1 MKAKIFAHI
10 ANNYWLYF
18 FILMPIEIL
27 FLYFVIKYLD
37 GKYQI
42 LAGFVICCVIFAYL
56 FCLEYAVNKKEQ
68 SGFA

>member
-1 MKAKIFAHI
+1 
-10 ANNYWLYF
+10 
-18 FILMPIEIL
+18 MPIEIL

-42 LAGFVICCVIFAYL
+42 FAGFVICCVIFAYL